1 MKKIFENSW
10 QELLEE
16 EMNKPYYLK
25 LREQLINEYNTR
37 RIYPDMHSI
46 FNALH
51 LTDYNDVKAVILGQD
66 PYHGRGQAH
75 GLAFSVKPGIATP
88 PSLVNIY
95 KELNS
100 DLGYPI
106 PHHGYLV
113 KWAEQGVLL
122 INAVLTVREGQ
133 PNTHKSLGWEQ
144 FTDAIIDL
152 LNKREKP
159 IVFILW
165 GANAIKKEDKIDTN
179 KHLIIKSPHPSPLA
193 AYRGFFGSKPFS
205 RTNDFLINAGQTPI
219 DWRLDVELEEKQ
231 SGV

>member
-16 EMNKPYYLK
+16 EMDKPYYLK
-25 LREQLINEYNTR
+25 LRKDLINEYSNR
-37 RIYPDMHSI
+37 IIYPDMHSI

-51 LTDYNDVKAVILGQD
+51 LTDYKDVKAVILGQD

-75 GLAFSVKPGIATP
+75 GLAFSVKPGIPTP

-113 KWAEQGVLL
+113 KWAKEGVLL
-122 INAVLTVREGQ
+122 LNAVLTVREGQ

-144 FTDAIIDL
+144 FTDSIIDI

-165 GANAIKKEDKIDTN
+165 GANAIKKEAKIDLN

-193 AYRGFFGSKPFS
+193 AYRGFFASKPFS
-205 RTNDFLINAGQTPI
+205 RTNEFLVKTGQTPI
-219 DWRLDVELEEKQ
+219 DWRLDVELEEK
-231 SGV
+231 